1 MPTNTY
7 VPLAT
12 ITLPGS
18 ATLVTFGSI
27 PNSYRDLILTYR
39 WTGTAAGDY
48 IYVNFNNDT
57 NTANYSRVQGA
68 EFNGA
73 VSNFGGTGQ
82 AGVYL
87 NALPGS
93 GGGMG
98 VLQIQDYSST
108 DRDKTTLGRHQVSNG
123 TVMIASRWDSTAAV
137 YEIDLVV
144 SGGGSIS
151 AGSIFSLYGIEG

>member
-7 VPLAT
+7 TPLAT
-12 ITLPGS
+12 ITLSGS

-39 WTGTAAGDY
+39 WTGTSGGDY
-48 IYVNFNNDT
+48 IYAHFNNDT
-57 NTANYSRVQGA
+57 TTANYSRVQGA

-73 VSNFGGTGQ
+73 VSNFGAGNQ
-82 AGVYL
+82 AGIYL
-87 NALPGS
+87 NVLPGS

-98 VLQIQDYSST
+98 ILQIQDYSST
-108 DRDKTTLGRHQVSNG
+108 DRDTTVLGRNQVSNG
-123 TVMIASRWDSTAAV
+123 TVMVAARWDSTAAV
-137 YEIDLVV
+137 SEIDLVV

-151 AGSIFSLYGIEG
+151 AGSIFSLYGIEA